1 MKNIGKI
8 KHFNEEDVR
17 FATPKE
23 VAEYRANRL
32 KCSRIVDLCCGI
44 GVQTGA
50 FAKTCEQVL
59 GIEIDERKVDNAKKN
74 FPDENLK
81 FIKGDVL
88 DEKVIEKIKDFF
100 PNIIFCDPERLAEEK
115 ERNLFSIKPDLK
127 KLIDAYS
134 KITKNICIEMPPRMD
149 LEKLK
154 DFNCE
159 KEYLSINNKLNRLD
173 IYFGELKKSEISVVD
188 VFSEARIEKSKKLIK
203 TKSVKAPL
211 KYIFEISEA
220 IVKADLINEFAGK
233 INALILENKDKNK
246 VFLTSDYF
254 EEDDLLSL
262 CKPYKVIRICN
273 NLNDIIRILKLKG
286 FGKVILKYSI
296 EPKNYWKERNMIEN
310 QLNKNMKK
318 EADLFRINNQFVIG
332 EEV

>member
-1 MKNIGKI
+1 MEFCKMKNIGKI

-88 DEKVIEKIKDFF
+88 DEKVIEKIKDFS

-115 ERNLFSIKPDLK
+115 ERNLFSIKP
-127 KLIDAYS
+127 
-134 KITKNICIEMPPRMD
+134 D

-233 INALILENKDKNK
+233 INALILEDKNK